1 MAAGDFFNNMWLMV
15 KSYAFPHTPHLKTVS
30 ELQTLVTKILTYS
43 ESASL
48 AYDQEPD
55 IMDHCTE
62 CQDRL
67 REYCANNE
75 EAILEI
81 FPSLEKPLSDFNAP
95 NPFYDNIFDGL
106 MNTWTRED
114 IAKFNRWN
122 EFGEK
127 QVWTFVRELE
137 AALYFD

>member
-1 MAAGDFFNNMWLMV
+1 MAAGDFFNNMWMKV

-30 ELQTLVTKILTYS
+30 ELQTLITKIFTYHDIAI
-43 ESASL
+43 ESH
-48 AYDQEPD
+48 ER
-55 IMDHCTE
+55 DHWEHCWE
-62 CQDRL
+62 CQARL
-67 REYCANNE
+67 REYCAKYK

-81 FPSLEKPLSDFNAP
+81 FPSLEKPLRDFNSP
-95 NPFYDNIFDGL
+95 NPFYENIFDGL